1 MVNKDGTVSK
11 RIEKVTGEERVKAT
25 VGKLGGSGRGDV
37 EGGKQTEVQGRN
49 LVGGNRVR
57 MVTTTQQMSKK
68 K

>member
-1 MVNKDGTVSK
+1 M
-11 RIEKVTGEERVKAT
+11 
-25 VGKLGGSGRGDV
+25 GKLGGSGRGDV

-57 MVTTTQQMSKK
+57 LVTTTQQMSKK